1 MFKYAPG
8 MESSLGAALNMM
20 RKHAEPD
27 GDEGTTVTNIFNM
40 EDKESGINDI
50 AGLMALMQNNKGMD
64 LPGILALCQQ
74 KGYGRE
80 GGGWGDGMGLLVI
93 LLFFLMFNNGGWGN
107 NGNKA
112 CAEGLVGA
120 DNCQRI
126 IGLYDRISAAQAAST
141 QGFFQLDTKLCSSIA
156 EVIASVRNQG
166 DRTYDATR
174 NVGDAVRDCCCKV
187 EAQLATV
194 LCEIRGV
201 RNAKIE
207 LEALK
212 AENARAAME
221 CRLTRENEA
230 LKNKAIAD
238 STAASVVQS
247 LQGFALSHYKPTQ
260 TATAPTA

>member
-8 MESSLGAALNMM
+8 MESGLGAALNMM

-126 IGLYDRISAAQAAST
+126 IGLHDRISAAQAAST
-141 QGFFQLDTKLCSSIA
+141 QGFFQLDTKLDNMQRDSEIA
-156 EVIASVRNQG
+156 
-166 DRTYDATR
+166 
-174 NVGDAVRDCCCKV
+174 
-187 EAQLATV
+187 
-194 LCEIRGV
+194 
-201 RNAKIE
+201 
-207 LEALK
+207 
-212 AENARAAME
+212 
-221 CRLTRENEA
+221 RLTRENEA

-247 LQGFALSHYKPTQ
+247 LQGFAISHYKPTQ

>member
-8 MESSLGAALNMM
+8 MESGLGAALNMM

-126 IGLYDRISAAQAAST
+126 IGLHDRMSAAQAAST
-141 QGFFQLDTKLCSSIA
+141 QGFFQLDTKLDNMQRDSEIA
-156 EVIASVRNQG
+156 
-166 DRTYDATR
+166 
-174 NVGDAVRDCCCKV
+174 
-187 EAQLATV
+187 
-194 LCEIRGV
+194 
-201 RNAKIE
+201 
-207 LEALK
+207 
-212 AENARAAME
+212 
-221 CRLTRENEA
+221 RLTRENEA

-247 LQGFALSHYKPTQ
+247 LQGFAISHYKPTQ

>member
-1 MFKYAPG
+1 MK
-8 MESSLGAALNMM
+8 AAV
-20 RKHAEPD
+20 
-27 GDEGTTVTNIFNM
+27 G
-40 EDKESGINDI
+40 
-50 AGLMALMQNNKGMD
+50 
-64 LPGILALCQQ
+64 
-74 KGYGRE
+74 
-80 GGGWGDGMGLLVI
+80 GDGMGLLVI

-126 IGLYDRISAAQAAST
+126 IGLHDRISAAQAAST

-201 RNAKIE
+201 QRDIRESSGLINAKIE

-221 CRLTRENEA
+221 CRLVQAQKDCCCEMNQRFDRLDCKLDNMQRDSEIARLTRENEA

-247 LQGFALSHYKPTQ
+247 LQGFAISHYKPTQ